1 MQSKGGE
8 KYMEIHV
15 YSTLA
20 YVKVRRKGRKAT
32 QTNNTTKPLT
42 CMYMYMYIHV
52 HVH

>member
-32 QTNNTTKPLT
+32 QTNNNYKAINT
-42 CMYMYMYIHV
+42 HV
-52 HVH
+52 HVHVHVH